1 MIKIKYNSQTTL
13 IEGNYPLSINYP
25 NIVIDEDAK
34 TIDGSPY
41 IEITEE
47 EHEANMGKVM
57 CVIDGV
63 YQEYVKPDDVLLQE
77 AKDSKKTEI
86 KALRDA
92 EFQKPLQIRSNPDI
106 YLKPQ
111 PQTNIFLAAYSMAD
125 GAIKEWKPCD
135 IDGVMQDGFI
145 EVTKEEL
152 ISASNHYEER
162 KTLEYNQYHKR
173 IDAIEAL
180 TTIEEVEAFD
190 INQIIV

>member
-1 MIKIKYNSQTTL
+1 MLYKKITKYLLDNNINIKNVNHAIRLTDLSDGNGPFIEKWDDEIVGLERPKKDDLDL
-13 IEGNYPLSINYP
+13 IE
-25 NIVIDEDAK
+25 IDA
-34 TIDGSPY
+34 I
-41 IEITEE
+41 
-47 EHEANMGKVM
+47 
-57 CVIDGV
+57 
-63 YQEYVKPDDVLLQE
+63 LLQE

-162 KTLEYNQYHKR
+162 KTLEYNQCHKR